1 MSASIRGR
9 AGSPVR
15 AGTERR
21 RARRFSLRQK
31 INVAI
36 LLTFVL
42 IVVAFAVVQLPLQQQ
57 RLDSTIGKVQLLLQT
72 LVERDQEPLANEIF
86 EDQTRAIEL
95 RLRQML
101 SVQGIIAVGL
111 YDVDRRLLRYD
122 SASLTERRAPP
133 LLLTNP
139 RNPEQPSL
147 QIVEVN
153 GQQTLIYSQQL
164 RLIGDP
170 IAYIQLWYSLADV
183 QAEQQTSLL
192 MFMSLLTMVLV
203 LMLGLL
209 NALLSKT
216 IVRPIQQLGLAME
229 QVQSGTLGSQV
240 DVRGSDEISQLTR
253 AFNRM
258 SLELAKNRERQEQWN
273 QQLQVKVDER
283 TVDLTRLNHE
293 LLQAKQAAEQA
304 SAEAAAASQAKSQFL
319 ANMSHEIR
327 TPMNAIIGFSYLG
340 LQADPPPQY
349 RDYFQK
355 ISVASKGLLGVI
367 NDILDFSRIEAD
379 KMQLES
385 VSFSLTD
392 LLADLHNLFGDLVL
406 QKHIG
411 FSITVQGEIPPLLFG
426 DPLRLQQVLTNLIG
440 NAVKFTESGAV
451 AVQVEVLPPLPVAM
465 PAAQRY
471 QFTVRDTG
479 IGMTGQTLAALFNA
493 FTQADSSTSRKFG
506 GTGLGLTISQRLVRL
521 MGGDIQVKSQ
531 PGCGSEF
538 SFCIALAAA
547 GQAAAVS
554 PAERRL
560 TAGQPAEPGV
570 AVPDCAELDLPLAW
584 SLQGRQILV
593 VDDSTLN
600 QQVARELLQQ
610 LGMQVSLADD
620 AAQALQ
626 LLASQSF
633 DLVMLDLEMPDQD
646 GYSLAAQL
654 RQRADLANLPLIAM
668 SAHTAA
674 ECRSQCLAA
683 GFTDFIG
690 KPAEPAQL
698 CQLLR
703 KVLSPGSPLRG
714 HAVS

>member
-1 MSASIRGR
+1 MSVSIPGNSRSKSR
-9 AGSPVR
+9 V
-15 AGTERR
+15 GTERR
-21 RARRFSLRQK
+21 RGRRFSLRQK
-31 INVAI
+31 INLAI

-86 EDQTRAIEL
+86 EDQQRAIEL

-111 YDVDRRLLRYD
+111 YDVDRRLLVYD
-122 SASLTERRAPP
+122 SASPTGRRSPP

-139 RNPEQPSL
+139 STPERPSL
-147 QIVEVN
+147 QIVELN
-153 GQQTLIYSQQL
+153 GQLTLIFSQQL

-170 IAYIQLWYSLADV
+170 IAYIQLWYSLAEV
-183 QAEQQTSLL
+183 EAEQQTSLL
-192 MFMSLLTMVLV
+192 MFVSLLTMVLV

-209 NALLSKT
+209 NTLLSKA
-216 IVRPIQQLGLAME
+216 IVRPIQQLGLAIE

-283 TVDLTRLNHE
+283 TVDLTRLNQE
-293 LLQAKQAAEQA
+293 LLLAKQAAEQA

-340 LQADPPPQY
+340 LQANPPPQH

-355 ISVASKGLLGVI
+355 ISLASKGLLGVI

-392 LLADLHNLFGDLVL
+392 VLQNLQNLFGDLVR
-406 QKHIG
+406 QKQIG
-411 FSITVQGEIPPLLFG
+411 FSITIHGNIPPLLYG
-426 DPLRLQQVLTNLIG
+426 DPLRLQQVLTNLLG

-451 AVQVEVLPPLPVAM
+451 AVQVEVLAHEPSRDAPTEL
-465 PAAQRY
+465 QRY

-479 IGMTGQTLAALFNA
+479 IGMTSQTLAALFNA

-538 SFCIALAAA
+538 SFCIPLAAVSRTSVSTSPSV
-547 GQAAAVS
+547 AAAVL
-554 PAERRL
+554 PAVP
-560 TAGQPAEPGV
+560 QPAV
-570 AVPDCAELDLPLAW
+570 AAVGQLDAFDGW
-584 SLQGRQILV
+584 QVLV
-593 VDDSTLN
+593 VDDSQLN

-610 LGMQVSLADD
+610 LGVQVTLAGS
-620 AAQALQ
+620 ASQALN
-626 LLASQSF
+626 LARQQTF
-633 DLVMLDLEMPDQD
+633 HLALLDLELPDQD
-646 GYSLAAQL
+646 GYSLAAQISQL
-654 RQRADLANLPLIAM
+654 DSACQLPLVAM
-668 SAHTAA
+668 SAHSAD
-674 ECRSQCLAA
+674 ECRQHCLHA
-683 GFTDFIG
+683 GFVDFIS
-690 KPAEPAQL
+690 KPVEPAQFY
-698 CQLLR
+698 QVIQR
-703 KVLSPGSPLRG
+703 VLT
-714 HAVS
+714 AEAA

>member
-1 MSASIRGR
+1 MSVSIPGNSRSNSRVG
-9 AGSPVR
+9 A
-15 AGTERR
+15 ERR
-21 RARRFSLRQK
+21 RGRRFSLRQK
-31 INVAI
+31 INLAI

-86 EDQTRAIEL
+86 EDQQRAIEL

-111 YDVDRRLLRYD
+111 YDVDRRLLVYD
-122 SASLTERRAPP
+122 SSSPAGRRSPP

-139 RNPEQPSL
+139 RTPERPSL
-147 QIVEVN
+147 QIVELN
-153 GQQTLIYSQQL
+153 GQLTLIFSQQL

-170 IAYIQLWYSLADV
+170 IAYIQLWYSLAEV
-183 QAEQQTSLL
+183 EAEQQTSLL
-192 MFMSLLTMVLV
+192 MFVSLLTMVLV

-209 NALLSKT
+209 NTLLSKA
-216 IVRPIQQLGLAME
+216 IVRPIQQLGLAIE

-283 TVDLTRLNHE
+283 TVDLTRLNQE
-293 LLQAKQAAEQA
+293 LLLAKQAAEQA

-340 LQADPPPQY
+340 LQANPPPQH

-355 ISVASKGLLGVI
+355 ISLASKGLLGVI

-392 LLADLHNLFGDLVL
+392 VLQNLQNLFGDLVR
-406 QKHIG
+406 QKQIG
-411 FSITVQGEIPPLLFG
+411 FSITIHGNIPPLLYG
-426 DPLRLQQVLTNLIG
+426 DPLRLQQVLTNLLG

-451 AVQVEVLPPLPVAM
+451 AVQVEVLAHEPSLD
-465 PAAQRY
+465 AATELQRY

-479 IGMTGQTLAALFNA
+479 IGMTSQTLAALFNA

-538 SFCIALAAA
+538 SFCIPLAAVNSTA
-547 GQAAAVS
+547 MSAAPSVATATL
-554 PAERRL
+554 PAALQPCVEA
-560 TAGQPAEPGV
+560 AGQPAAFDDWQV
-570 AVPDCAELDLPLAW
+570 
-584 SLQGRQILV
+584 LV
-593 VDDSTLN
+593 VDDSQLN

-610 LGMQVSLADD
+610 LGVQVTLAGN
-620 AAQALQ
+620 AAQALN
-626 LLASQSF
+626 LARQQAF
-633 DLVMLDLEMPDQD
+633 HLALLDLEMPDQD
-646 GYSLAAQL
+646 GYSLAAQISQL
-654 RQRADLANLPLIAM
+654 ETGSHLPLVAM
-668 SAHTAA
+668 SAHSAD
-674 ECRSQCLAA
+674 ECRQHCLHA
-683 GFTDFIG
+683 GFVDFIS
-690 KPAEPAQL
+690 KPVEPAQL
-698 CQLLR
+698 RVLLNR
-703 KVLSPGSPLRG
+703 LAAHQAGNKRLLEK
-714 HAVS
+714 